1 MGYSRK
7 EEIALLKRERKKAKA
22 AKKRKENTRDK
33 LVRFLIVCEGERTE
47 PNYFQA
53 LIANQASVVR
63 EVSIEGEGCATVP
76 LVKRTLEI
84 KEELE
89 RERDMQFDRVWVVF
103 DKDDFTDFNDAIN
116 LAKKYKFKSAWT
128 NEAFELWYYL
138 HFEYL
143 DTAISRHDYIQR
155 LQRMIRKKLDDN
167 SYKYQKKDPNIYFLL
182 QKLGSEELAKRHAI
196 RLRELHKNKGNDYAS
211 QKPRTEVDLLVE
223 ELEHPEEVLK
233 KLSQKKQQNI
243 N

>member
-1 MGYSRK
+1 MGHSRK
-7 EEIALLKRERKKAKA
+7 EEIAQLKKERKEAKA
-22 AKKRKENTRDK
+22 AKKRKENTRAK

-47 PNYFQA
+47 PNYFRA

-63 EVSIEGEGCATVP
+63 EVSVEGEGCATVP

-89 RERDMQFDRVWVVF
+89 KERDMQFDRVWVVF

-116 LAKKYKFKSAWT
+116 LAKRFKFRSAWT

-143 DTAISRHDYIQR
+143 DTAISRHAYIQR
-155 LQRMIRKKLDDN
+155 LQKVIRKRLGDN
-167 SYKYQKKDPNIYFLL
+167 SYKYQKKDPNIYNLL
-182 QKLGSEELAKRHAI
+182 QELGSEDLAKRYAI
-196 RLRELHKNKGNDYAS
+196 RLRELHKDKGNDYAS

-223 ELEHPEEVLK
+223 ELEHPEELLK
-233 KLSQKKQQNI
+233 KLYQEKAE
-243 N
+243 